1 MKDMEYV
8 ITTAAMINITTTFAK
23 SELSFFF
30 FSFIFPSCPF
40 LYVSIFLSVCV
51 YMDKKGFKSSV
62 DFMISMSQLF
72 LKYEAILSVK
82 IFSLP

>member
-30 FSFIFPSCPF
+30 FSFIFPLMP
-40 LYVSIFLSVCV
+40 LSVCV
-51 YMDKKGFKSSV
+51 Y
-62 DFMISMSQLF
+62 
-72 LKYEAILSVK
+72 LS
-82 IFSLP
+82 FCLCLYG